1 MTRTTKGWGH
11 SVARVALFLFS
22 ALCAAEMAARL
33 MGFHNTPLYEKH
45 DAFEYRTVPN
55 QRGRVYLN
63 DYTINSLGMR
73 GDVPDTS
80 GVVVWICGDS
90 VINGGVYCD
99 EDSLAVARVDEKLES
114 ALGCTVS
121 TLNISQ
127 GSWGPGNSLG
137 FVRHYADELG
147 QPDAILLVLNGQDW
161 RDEMT
166 HCYKGN
172 SNDMPGKGSRLGLL
186 RVWRELVGDDGSC
199 IASFVG
205 KGNTRSPLQSWID
218 LSRNSGAS
226 LAVYLHPSAKEV
238 RTQSWGEGALEI
250 QNFFAPHEV
259 EVYDGMKRMLE
270 TDYRDNIHVSNSGQK
285 NLSKALSPAVF
296 SMLLLDE

>member
-1 MTRTTKGWGH
+1 MTRATKGWGQR
-11 SVARVALFLFS
+11 VASVALFLFS
-22 ALCAAEMAARL
+22 ALCVAEMAARL

-90 VINGGVYCD
+90 VINGGVHCD

-127 GSWGPGNSLG
+127 GSWGPENTWA
-137 FVRHYADELG
+137 FVRHFETELG
-147 QPDAILLVLNGQDW
+147 TPDNIVLVLNSQDW

-166 HCYKGN
+166 HCYPGD
-172 SNDMPGKGSRLGLL
+172 SNDMPSSRSGLGLI
-186 RVWRELVGDDGSC
+186 RVVKELIGDDKTC
-199 IASFVG
+199 E
-205 KGNTRSPLQSWID
+205 
-218 LSRNSGAS
+218 S
-226 LAVYLHPSAKEV
+226 LAVRSGDTHDALISWMSFAREKNIPFAVHMHPSLNEMK
-238 RTQSWGEGALEI
+238 TQEWTAEGAQLVDFLNTHGVFWSSGLNEMKI
-250 QNFFAPHEV
+250 QH
-259 EVYDGMKRMLE
+259 
-270 TDYRDNIHVSNSGQK
+270 YRDQIHLTTSGQRCLAK
-285 NLSKALSPAVF
+285 TITQLVY
-296 SMLLLDE
+296 SMIWPK